1 MNKKIIIQ
9 FILFFIIFSFIALFV
24 FEYLIKPKL
33 AVSDA
38 QKQILSLN
46 LDDNLT
52 NVIENIE
59 YSSNDSLNNQFIIK
73 AKFGEIIG
81 NTYEGGKGKK
91 TLILMKEVEAVV
103 IFKNSQK
110 ITITASNAIY
120 NTLNQDTN
128 FKENVII
135 KYGEQNIT
143 CNRVDMQFRNYK
155 VKLYDN
161 VIYNYINTKLLADV
175 IEIDLLTKSSKIYMN
190 KKNTKVEAM
199 YKNNVSN

>member
-1 MNKKIIIQ
+1 MTNIIQ
-9 FILFFIIFSFIALFV
+9 
-24 FEYLIKPKL
+24 
-33 AVSDA
+33 
-38 QKQILSLN
+38 
-46 LDDNLT
+46 
-52 NVIENIE
+52 NIE

-73 AKFGEIIG
+73 AKFGEVL
-81 NTYEGGKGKK
+81 EKK
-91 TLILMKEVEAVV
+91 TLILMKEVEAIV
-103 IFKNSQK
+103 IFKNSEK

-135 KYGEQNIT
+135 KYGEQHIT

-199 YKNNVSN
+199 YKNNVNN

>member
-9 FILFFIIFSFIALFV
+9 VILFFIIFLFIALFF

-33 AVSDA
+33 AVSST
-38 QKQILSLN
+38 QKQILSQN

-52 NVIENIE
+52 NIIQNIE
-59 YSSNDSLNNQFIIK
+59 YSSSDSLNNQFIIK
-73 AKFGEIIG
+73 AKFGEVL
-81 NTYEGGKGKK
+81 EKK
-91 TLILMKEVEAVV
+91 TLILMKEVEAIV
-103 IFKNSQK
+103 IFKNSEK

-135 KYGEQNIT
+135 KYGEQHIT

-199 YKNNVSN
+199 YKNNVNN

>member
-9 FILFFIIFSFIALFV
+9 VILFFIIFLFIALFF

-33 AVSDA
+33 AVSGT
-38 QKQILSLN
+38 QKQILSQN

-52 NVIENIE
+52 NVIQNIE
-59 YSSNDSLNNQFIIK
+59 YSSKDSLNNQFIIK
-73 AKFGEIIG
+73 AKFGEVI
-81 NTYEGGKGKK
+81 GKK
-91 TLILMKEVEAVV
+91 TLILMKEVEAIV
-103 IFKNSQK
+103 IFKNSEK

-120 NTLNQDTN
+120 NTINQDTN

-135 KYGEQNIT
+135 KYGEQHIT

-175 IEIDLLTKSSKIYMN
+175 IEIDLLTKSSQIYMN
-190 KKNTKVEAM
+190 KKNAKVEVM

>member
-9 FILFFIIFSFIALFV
+9 VILFFIIFLFIALFF

-33 AVSDA
+33 AVSGT
-38 QKQILSLN
+38 QKQILSQN

-52 NVIENIE
+52 NIIQNIE

-73 AKFGEIIG
+73 AKFGEVI
-81 NTYEGGKGKK
+81 GKK
-91 TLILMKEVEAVV
+91 TLILMKEVEAIV
-103 IFKNSQK
+103 IFKNSEK
-110 ITITASNAIY
+110 ITITASNAVY
-120 NTLNQDTN
+120 NTINQDTN

-135 KYGEQNIT
+135 KYGEQHIT

-175 IEIDLLTKSSKIYMN
+175 IEIDLLKKSSKIYMN

>member
-9 FILFFIIFSFIALFV
+9 VILFFIIFLFIALFV

-33 AVSDA
+33 AVSDT
-38 QKQILSLN
+38 QKQTLSLN
-46 LDDNLT
+46 LDDNST
-52 NVIENIE
+52 NVIENIK

-73 AKFGEIIG
+73 AKFGEVMR
-81 NTYEGGKGKK
+81 KK
-91 TLILMKEVEAVV
+91 TLILMKEVEAIV
-103 IFKNSQK
+103 IFKNSET

-120 NTLNQDTN
+120 NTTNQDTN

-155 VKLYDN
+155 VELYDN

>member
-33 AVSDA
+33 AVSDT

-73 AKFGEIIG
+73 AKFGEVL
-81 NTYEGGKGKK
+81 EKK
-91 TLILMKEVEAVV
+91 TLILMKEVEAIV
-103 IFKNSQK
+103 IFKNSEK

-135 KYGEQNIT
+135 KYGEQHIT

>member
-9 FILFFIIFSFIALFV
+9 VILFFIIFLFIALFV

-33 AVSDA
+33 AASDT
-38 QKQILSLN
+38 QEQILSLN

-52 NVIENIE
+52 NVIENIK

-73 AKFGEIIG
+73 AKFGEVMR
-81 NTYEGGKGKK
+81 KK
-91 TLILMKEVEAVV
+91 TLILMKEVEAIV
-103 IFKNSQK
+103 IFKNSET

-120 NTLNQDTN
+120 NTTNQDTN

>member
-9 FILFFIIFSFIALFV
+9 VILFFIIFLFIALFV

-33 AVSDA
+33 AVSGT
-38 QKQILSLN
+38 QKQILSQN
-46 LDDNLT
+46 LDDNST

-73 AKFGEIIG
+73 AKFGEVM
-81 NTYEGGKGKK
+81 GKK
-91 TLILMKEVEAVV
+91 TLILMKEVEAIV
-103 IFKNSQK
+103 IFENSEK

-120 NTLNQDTN
+120 NTTNQDTN

-155 VKLYDN
+155 VELYDN

-199 YKNNVSN
+199 YKNNDTN

>member
-33 AVSDA
+33 AVSDT

-73 AKFGEIIG
+73 AKFGEVMR
-81 NTYEGGKGKK
+81 KK
-91 TLILMKEVEAVV
+91 TLILMKEVEAIV
-103 IFKNSQK
+103 IFSNSEK

-120 NTLNQDTN
+120 NTTNQDTN

-175 IEIDLLTKSSKIYMN
+175 IEIDLLKKSSKIYMN

>member
-9 FILFFIIFSFIALFV
+9 VILFFIIFLFIALFV

-33 AVSDA
+33 AASDT
-38 QKQILSLN
+38 QEQILSLN

-52 NVIENIE
+52 NVIENIK

-73 AKFGEIIG
+73 AKFGEVMR
-81 NTYEGGKGKK
+81 KK
-91 TLILMKEVEAVV
+91 TLILMKEVEAIV
-103 IFKNSQK
+103 IFSNSEK

-120 NTLNQDTN
+120 NTTNQDTN

-175 IEIDLLTKSSKIYMN
+175 IEIDLLKKSSKIYMN

>member
-9 FILFFIIFSFIALFV
+9 VILFFIIFFFIALFF

-33 AVSDA
+33 AVSDT

-73 AKFGEIIG
+73 AKFGEVMR
-81 NTYEGGKGKK
+81 KK
-91 TLILMKEVEAVV
+91 TLILMKEVEAIV
-103 IFKNSQK
+103 IFKNSEK

-120 NTLNQDTN
+120 NTTNQDTN

>member
-9 FILFFIIFSFIALFV
+9 VILFFIIFLFIALFV

-33 AVSDA
+33 AVSGT
-38 QKQILSLN
+38 QKQILSQN
-46 LDDNLT
+46 LDDNST

-73 AKFGEIIG
+73 AKFGEVM
-81 NTYEGGKGKK
+81 GKK
-91 TLILMKEVEAVV
+91 TLILMKEVEAIV
-103 IFKNSQK
+103 IFSNSEK

-120 NTLNQDTN
+120 NTTNQDTS
-128 FKENVII
+128 FKNNVII

-155 VKLYDN
+155 VELYDN

-190 KKNTKVEAM
+190 EESTKIEAM
-199 YKNNVSN
+199 YKSNGNN

>member
-9 FILFFIIFSFIALFV
+9 VILFFIIFLFIALFF

-33 AVSDA
+33 AVSGT
-38 QKQILSLN
+38 QKQILSQN

-52 NVIENIE
+52 NIIQNIE

-73 AKFGEIIG
+73 AKFGEVL
-81 NTYEGGKGKK
+81 EKK
-91 TLILMKEVEAVV
+91 TLILMKEVEAIV
-103 IFKNSQK
+103 IFKNSEK

-135 KYGEQNIT
+135 KYGEQHIT

>member
-9 FILFFIIFSFIALFV
+9 VILFFIIFLFIALFF

-33 AVSDA
+33 AVSST
-38 QKQILSLN
+38 QKQILSQN

-52 NVIENIE
+52 NIIQNIE

-73 AKFGEIIG
+73 AKFGEVI
-81 NTYEGGKGKK
+81 GKK
-91 TLILMKEVEAVV
+91 TLILMKEVEAIV
-103 IFKNSQK
+103 IFKNSEK

-120 NTLNQDTN
+120 NTINQDTN

-135 KYGEQNIT
+135 KYGEQHIT

>member
-9 FILFFIIFSFIALFV
+9 VILFFIIFLFIALFF

-33 AVSDA
+33 AVSST
-38 QKQILSLN
+38 QKQILSQN

-52 NVIENIE
+52 NIIQNIE

-73 AKFGEIIG
+73 AKFGEVMR
-81 NTYEGGKGKK
+81 KK
-91 TLILMKEVEAVV
+91 TLIIMKEVEAIV
-103 IFKNSQK
+103 IFSNSEK

-120 NTLNQDTN
+120 NTTNQDTN

-199 YKNNVSN
+199 YKNNVNN

>member
-9 FILFFIIFSFIALFV
+9 VILFFIIFLFIALFF

-33 AVSDA
+33 AVSST
-38 QKQILSLN
+38 QKQILSQN

-52 NVIENIE
+52 NIIQNIE

-73 AKFGEIIG
+73 AKFGEVM
-81 NTYEGGKGKK
+81 GKK
-91 TLILMKEVEAVV
+91 TLILMKEVEAIV
-103 IFKNSQK
+103 IFKNSEK

-135 KYGEQNIT
+135 KYGEQHIT

-199 YKNNVSN
+199 YKNNVNN